1 MGAARTAILFL
12 AISVFLALPAFY
24 GGEGGELDIWQ
35 QGLFAAAAPRRIV
48 LEYRQAPFWN
58 PWGSGGV
65 PCLGHPYSSFLSPG
79 YVFILVFGPVAGL
92 KLRAAAALWAGLA
105 GGWLLGRRFS
115 PGRFAPFLCAGVYL
129 FSSWYPLYISRWH
142 AEFIPFC
149 YLPWLFLCYLK
160 GVDDLRWTAWG
171 GIFLALMLLDGGT
184 YPPPLAALLLGIYAV
199 LDAGVRRSWRPV
211 AAAAMVILLGLA
223 ISGVKLLPMARFIM
237 DNPRYTYWR
246 EPVLPLRALPRIFLG
261 RDQLS
266 PTSFAGAWLGW
277 WEYGAYVGVVPMTLA
292 ALGVFI
298 GRRRIIPA
306 AACAIVFFGVML
318 GDFGGPAPWRWLHR
332 LPPFSSLHDTVR
344 FRVPLVFCLA
354 LLSSAALSRVEEEG
368 APLRGGMR
376 AAFLGLLGVLAAAA
390 TLDLVLVS
398 APLWG
403 RLAIRP
409 PPPSRPPGPFRQAYL
424 AERERKGACVYR
436 TFLGNEGLVN
446 NWDGLD
452 LKPAD
457 VRPFGAPA
465 YRGEAWL
472 EDGGVVETERW
483 SPNELVY
490 RVAPGH
496 AGALVVNQR
505 YDPGWAASGGMPVAS
520 LNGAIAVPVPP
531 EGGTVTLRYRPPWLW
546 AGCAST
552 ALGAFAACLLWRRGR
567 AGFTGGGPGR

>member
-376 AAFLGLLGVLAAAA
+376 AAFLGLLGVVQEPAGPGRSRIRLPELRDDLSNLLPAAH
-390 TLDLVLVS
+390 
-398 APLWG
+398 
-403 RLAIRP
+403 
-409 PPPSRPPGPFRQAYL
+409 
-424 AERERKGACVYR
+424 
-436 TFLGNEGLVN
+436 
-446 NWDGLD
+446 
-452 LKPAD
+452 
-457 VRPFGAPA
+457 
-465 YRGEAWL
+465 
-472 EDGGVVETERW
+472 GGVVADGFGHDVARAGQGVVGRGRGVGQEGAGQRCGRRARRRLGQDQVGQRPQ
-483 SPNELVY
+483 SPL
-490 RVAPGH
+490 AGDGG
-496 AGALVVNQR
+496 AGA
-505 YDPGWAASGGMPVAS
+505 
-520 LNGAIAVPVPP
+520 
-531 EGGTVTLRYRPPWLW
+531 
-546 AGCAST
+546 
-552 ALGAFAACLLWRRGR
+552 ALGPIGGIEVFEGVERLGR
-567 AGFTGGGPGR
+567 LKLGL